1 MPTPKDALEAKKE
14 ANATAGAEE
23 AERAATNGVN
33 SGAIGPASCEQL
45 PSEIPAVGPACY
57 SRISA
62 TSVEALLRRGRAAVV
77 GPEQLQV

>member
-33 SGAIGPASCEQL
+33 WGD
-45 PSEIPAVGPACY
+45 VG
-57 SRISA
+57 RHG
-62 TSVEALLRRGRAAVV
+62 ER
-77 GPEQLQV
+77 